1 LETVPPMSSPRALQ
15 AGVFALVAAAFANIY
30 ITQPVLPVLQ
40 AEFAATP
47 TEVSFTVAAVILG
60 IALSNLPF
68 GRLADRMDV
77 RRLILAGALLVA
89 ASGVVCALTH
99 NLWLLVA
106 ARFVQGLFIPAVTT
120 SLAAYLSRSLPL
132 ERLNVV
138 MGSYISA
145 TVAGG
150 LGGRLLGGWLHPPAH
165 WRWAF
170 VTAAVL
176 LLGAMA
182 LTLRVLPR
190 PQEESAAA
198 PDTGSYLGLLKRP
211 EILRIYAV
219 AFSAFFV
226 FSSLFNYLPFR
237 LTAPPFELATGAITL
252 IYLAYVV
259 GILMGP
265 LAGRFSNRYGNAA
278 TLFAGTLVLGASV
291 ALTMAH
297 SVAAVVVGLAGIC
310 AGFFAMHA
318 AAAGSLNRRLTS
330 GRGRANALYVLFYYL
345 GGWTGIS
352 LCGLAWSHAGW
363 GAVVALDLAVLLVPL
378 VVAGYVHHQGRPALP
393 PGPPA

>member
-1 LETVPPMSSPRALQ
+1 MSNTSPRGLQ
-15 AGVFALVAAAFANIY
+15 FAVFALVAAAFTNIY

-40 AEFAATP
+40 REFGASP

-60 IALSNLPF
+60 VALANLPF
-68 GRLADRMDV
+68 GRLADRVDV
-77 RRLILAGALLVA
+77 RRLILAGGVLVA
-89 ASGVVCALTH
+89 VSGLVCAVTE

-120 SLAAYLSRSLPL
+120 SLAAHLSRSLPL

-138 MGSYISA
+138 MGAYISA

-170 VTAAVL
+170 VTTAAL
-176 LLGAMA
+176 LLAA
-182 LTLRVLPR
+182 TLFALRVLPR
-190 PQEESAAA
+190 PEAGARPE
-198 PDTGSYLGLLKRP
+198 PDSGGYLDLLRRP

-219 AFSAFFV
+219 AFAAFFV

-237 LTAPPFELATGAITL
+237 LEGPPFGLPTGLITL

-259 GILMGP
+259 GIGMGP
-265 LAGRFSNRYGNAA
+265 LAGRLSNRYGNAA
-278 TLFAGTLVLGASV
+278 TLLGGTLVLGGSIG
-291 ALTMAH
+291 LTLLP
-297 SVAAVVVGLAGIC
+297 SLWAVVIGLVGIC

-318 AAAGSLNRRLTS
+318 AAAGSLNRRLS
-330 GRGRANALYVLFYYL
+330 GSRGRANALYVLFYYL

-352 LCGLAWSHAGW
+352 VCGLAWSRAGW
-363 GAVVALDLAVLLVPL
+363 GAVVSLDLALLAIPL
-378 VVAGYVHHQGRPALP
+378 AVAWFVHRQGRGSPAS
-393 PGPPA
+393 G